1 MYTKRH
7 QNTENGRSDP
17 MTSINEEYITS
28 YIRELTPKRS
38 ELLSSMEEYAKK
50 ENIPIIEPEVA
61 QLIKTLVTMNKPKNV
76 LEVGTAIGY
85 SAILIGESLKG
96 DWHITTLE
104 RSPKMI
110 EKAYENIEKAGFKD
124 KIKVIE
130 GDALITFP
138 HLSAKYD
145 FIFIDAA
152 KGHYLEFF
160 SYAVKLLVPGGIIL
174 SDNVLYKGM
183 VATDKLVVRRKRT
196 IVNRL
201 REYLSH
207 INSIDGFISSV
218 IPLGD
223 GVAITYKE

>member
-1 MYTKRH
+1 MA
-7 QNTENGRSDP
+7 
-17 MTSINEEYITS
+17 SINEEYITQ
-28 YIRELTPKRS
+28 YIRELTPRRS
-38 ELLSSMEEYAKK
+38 ELLSQLEEYANR
-50 ENIPIIEPEVA
+50 ENVPIVEPEVA
-61 QLIKTLVTMNKPKNV
+61 QLIKTLITINKPRSV

-85 SAILIGESLKG
+85 SAILMGEAMKG

-104 RSPKMI
+104 RDQKMI
-110 EKAYENIEKAGFKD
+110 DLALDNIQKAGFSD

-130 GDALITFP
+130 GDARETFP
-138 HLSAKYD
+138 HLSSNYD

-160 SYAVKLLVPGGIIL
+160 NYAANLLNPGGIIL

-201 REYLSH
+201 REYLNH
-207 INSIDGFISSV
+207 INSIEGFTSAV
-218 IPLGD
+218 IPIGD
-223 GVAITYKE
+223 GVAITYKD